1 MQSPEISQRDL
12 AVYINK
18 HYDPL
23 RIAESIATHEFF
35 QSEPLIA
42 VREGEHFRV
51 IEGNRRLTALKGLA
65 DENLRDLFGKENKGW
80 KNLAA
85 SYPTS
90 VPVLIV
96 EDERS
101 VAPLL
106 GYRHISGI
114 EPWEPYA
121 QARYIA
127 KLVEEVEDIGRVAEL
142 VGREVS
148 EVRAMYRDHEILA
161 QAEFMFKL
169 DATRARA
176 AFGVFANAM
185 ARRGV
190 QSYISA
196 PQPRFVK
203 TDEWPI
209 PTDKEVQLRELLNWI
224 FGGSRGDGRVIND
237 SRQLGELA
245 RVLQNAEATRV
256 LRESGNLV
264 EAHEALAD
272 PEEQF
277 QRSATRVLRELE
289 KMSKSTHELSADEVA
304 EFLRATRDFLTTLE
318 AKGKAR
324 S

>member
-1 MQSPEISQRDL
+1 MQTPEISQRDL
-12 AVYINK
+12 AAYINK

-42 VREGEHFRV
+42 VRDGEHFRV
-51 IEGNRRLTALKGLA
+51 IEGNRRLTALRGLA
-65 DENLRDLFGKENKGW
+65 DEGLRNLFSKENKGW
-80 KNLAA
+80 KNLPP
-85 SYPTS
+85 SYPAS

-127 KLVEEVEDIGRVAEL
+127 KLVEEVEGIGRVAEL
-142 VGREVS
+142 VGRDVS

-161 QAEFMFKL
+161 QAESMFKV
-169 DATRARA
+169 DVTRARA

-203 TDEWPI
+203 TEEWPI
-209 PTDKEVQLRELLNWI
+209 PTDKEPQLRELLNWI
-224 FGGSRGDGRVIND
+224 FGGARGDGRVIND

-245 RVLQNAEATRV
+245 RVLQNPEATRV

-277 QRSATRVLRELE
+277 QRSATRVLRELQ
-289 KMSKSTHELSADEVA
+289 KMSVSTFEVSTHDVA
-304 EFLRATRDFLTTLE
+304 GFINGVRDLLTTLE
-318 AKGKAR
+318 AKGAPR